1 MKEISIGYDDFKD
14 LIESNGY
21 YVDKTKV
28 VEELLTKNSKVMLFP
43 RPRRFGK
50 SLFVSML
57 DNFFNIDRKEDNKDL
72 FEGLYIKHSKYYKDF
87 GEYPVIKLDFKELKE
102 SKYENF
108 FNAFRNL
115 ISMIYEQ
122 KSYVKD
128 VLSDFEIEI
137 FESIRTQKCEY
148 DKLKLSVKYL
158 SDWLCR
164 YYRKQVVILIDEYDA
179 PISNAYITDIYEDV
193 MNLIKGVFSA
203 CLKGNDSLK
212 FGVLTGVLRV
222 SRESM
227 FSDLNN
233 VDIYDL
239 THKGYSEYFGFTG
252 EETKEL
258 LEYFGLELTDEVKG
272 YYDGYNFGGISIYNP
287 WSILNYASKK
297 ELVPYWVNTS
307 GNLLIRRC
315 LIDIDSCGKELI
327 EKLLLGEAVAF
338 VYNDRLTYKDF
349 DKTSD
354 IDIVLNLLLIS
365 GYLTFDKKINDDGVT
380 YNYFRIPNKEVK
392 EELINIIKSISI
404 DGNIEKY
411 VEFKKNLIN
420 GEKELVEKY
429 INEILV
435 NMSYYDKKE
444 NFYHGYMLG
453 LFTGFL
459 NDYYKV
465 RSNRE
470 SGDGR
475 YDLLIEKKDLSVGMI
490 FEFKITDNDYL
501 MEKLADDAMRQIDD
515 KKYMQEL
522 ICDNVKIIHKYVIV
536 FCGKKCIVR

>member
-272 YYDGYNFGGISIYNP
+272 YYDGY
-287 WSILNYASKK
+287 
-297 ELVPYWVNTS
+297 T
-307 GNLLIRRC
+307 
-315 LIDIDSCGKELI
+315 
-327 EKLLLGEAVAF
+327 
-338 VYNDRLTYKDF
+338 
-349 DKTSD
+349 
-354 IDIVLNLLLIS
+354 
-365 GYLTFDKKINDDGVT
+365 
-380 YNYFRIPNKEVK
+380 
-392 EELINIIKSISI
+392 
-404 DGNIEKY
+404 
-411 VEFKKNLIN
+411 
-420 GEKELVEKY
+420 
-429 INEILV
+429 
-435 NMSYYDKKE
+435 
-444 NFYHGYMLG
+444 
-453 LFTGFL
+453 
-459 NDYYKV
+459 
-465 RSNRE
+465 
-470 SGDGR
+470 
-475 YDLLIEKKDLSVGMI
+475 
-490 FEFKITDNDYL
+490 
-501 MEKLADDAMRQIDD
+501 
-515 KKYMQEL
+515 
-522 ICDNVKIIHKYVIV
+522 
-536 FCGKKCIVR
+536 

>member
-1 MKEISIGYDDFKD
+1 
-14 LIESNGY
+14 
-21 YVDKTKV
+21 
-28 VEELLTKNSKVMLFP
+28 MLFP

>member
-1 MKEISIGYDDFKD
+1 MD
-14 LIESNGY
+14 
-21 YVDKTKV
+21 
-28 VEELLTKNSKVMLFP
+28 
-43 RPRRFGK
+43 
-50 SLFVSML
+50 
-57 DNFFNIDRKEDNKDL
+57 
-72 FEGLYIKHSKYYKDF
+72 
-87 GEYPVIKLDFKELKE
+87 
-102 SKYENF
+102 
-108 FNAFRNL
+108 
-115 ISMIYEQ
+115 
-122 KSYVKD
+122 
-128 VLSDFEIEI
+128 
-137 FESIRTQKCEY
+137 
-148 DKLKLSVKYL
+148 
-158 SDWLCR
+158 
-164 YYRKQVVILIDEYDA
+164 
-179 PISNAYITDIYEDV
+179 
-193 MNLIKGVFSA
+193 
-203 CLKGNDSLK
+203 
-212 FGVLTGVLRV
+212 
-222 SRESM
+222 
-227 FSDLNN
+227 
-233 VDIYDL
+233 
-239 THKGYSEYFGFTG
+239 
-252 EETKEL
+252 
-258 LEYFGLELTDEVKG
+258 
-272 YYDGYNFGGISIYNP
+272 
-287 WSILNYASKK
+287 ILNYASKK

>member
-1 MKEISIGYDDFKD
+1 MKKALTGYDNFKE
-14 LIESNGY
+14 LIEKGIY
-21 YVDKTKV
+21 YVDKTKAI
-28 VEELLTKNSKVMLFP
+28 EEILENPNKVMLFP

-164 YYRKQVVILIDEYDA
+164 YYKKQVVILIDEYDA

-315 LIDIDSCGKELI
+315 LIDIDSRGKELI

-338 VYNDRLTYKDF
+338 IYNDRLTYKDF

-354 IDIVLNLLLIS
+354 VDIVLNLLLIS